1 MQKEVAVADLHH
13 PVPPPDLH
21 PQGLVQAHLDQGVH
35 AAAQQ
40 EDRLRQVVDL

>member
-13 PVPPPDLH
+13 LVPLPDLH
-21 PQGLVQAHLDQGVH
+21 PQGLVQALPDQGVH

-40 EDRLRQVVDL
+40 EDRLRQAVDL

>member
-13 PVPPPDLH
+13 LVPLPDLH
-21 PQGLVQAHLDQGVH
+21 PQDLVQALPDQGVH

-40 EDRLRQVVDL
+40 EDRLRQAVDL